1 MEPTA
6 AAITKDT
13 RAWGCLERPDD
24 WLAEGTTS
32 MLKCESGEKLNGT
45 ARLRIEAGMAQWG
58 VGASGAS
65 PTYSQWD
72 SQRGR
77 QEIEKQCE
85 VPMVL

>member
-32 MLKCESGEKLNGT
+32 MLKCESGEKAEWDCTPQDGGRHGSVGRGSKWSKSHLLTVG
-45 ARLRIEAGMAQWG
+45 LPEGM
-58 VGASGAS
+58 
-65 PTYSQWD
+65 PRD
-72 SQRGR
+72 
-77 QEIEKQCE
+77 
-85 VPMVL
+85 